1 MPRPQLLFVYNA
13 DTGLFN
19 TVTDIAHKLLS
30 PSTYS
35 CNLCALTHG
44 TFQVREEWVNF
55 LETLEADCEFLH
67 RDEFVKAHPGRADV
81 PLPAVF
87 AKTSSGP
94 PTILIDAAWLRS
106 CGSLAELTQLVTDR
120 LQNQVTPFGEAGI
133 LPSREADR

>member
-1 MPRPQLLFVYNA
+1 MARPQLLFVYNA

-44 TFQVREEWVNF
+44 SFSVREEWVDF
-55 LETLEADCEFLH
+55 LKTLDADCEFLH
-67 RDEFVKAHPGRADV
+67 RDEFTNAYPAHEA

-87 AKTSSGP
+87 AKTAGGL
-94 PTILIDAAWLRS
+94 TMLIDASGLRA
-106 CGSLAELTQLVTDR
+106 CGSLAELKQLITDS
-120 LQNQVTPFGEAGI
+120 L
-133 LPSREADR
+133 